1 VKFPPTGEPSLSAK
15 LTSLPEGETILSAK
29 LKSLLGGV
37 TFLSTKLT
45 SLLDGAK
52 KSLSYR
58 RGGDEVDGEVPP
70 LKGILYA

>member
-1 VKFPPTGEPSLSAK
+1 MWQGRGKSLTTGEPSLSAK
-15 LTSLPEGETILSAK
+15 LTSLPEGE
-29 LKSLLGGV
+29 